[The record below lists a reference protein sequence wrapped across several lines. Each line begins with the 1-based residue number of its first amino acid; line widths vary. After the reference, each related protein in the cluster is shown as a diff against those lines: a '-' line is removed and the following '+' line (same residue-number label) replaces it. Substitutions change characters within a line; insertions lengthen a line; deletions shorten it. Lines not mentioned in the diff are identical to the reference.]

1 MGTIDPQ
8 AIKPDGVFT
17 TTCWEC
23 SAYCGAL
30 ARATS
35 IVPSQCFD
43 MQFSVSIATYARRNG
58 PPSACPFKA
67 ETDDETAQHL
77 PPIVS

>member
-30 ARATS
+30 ARAIS

-43 MQFSVSIATYARRNG
+43 MQFSVSRAYTLREEKRLNLRVPLQGRDRR
-58 PPSACPFKA
+58 
-67 ETDDETAQHL
+67 
-77 PPIVS
+77 